1 MTDAGARRETLPRAS
16 RLRRRREF
24 LRVQSKGEKHHVRH
38 FLVFVLAPPS
48 TGPRRHSTPEGGPVA
63 SPRLP
68 PPRLGVTVT
77 RKVGP
82 AVQRNRIRRWVREA
96 FRRVRTRIADGT
108 EMVWVAKQTAAAG
121 CYAEVVADMNSMVE
135 RLARGGA
142 RA

>member
-1 MTDAGARRETLPRAS
+1 MTDAAARRETLPRAS

-38 FLVFVLAPPS
+38 FLVFVLAPPA
-48 TGPRRHSTPEGGPVA
+48 PRLDVA
-63 SPRLP
+63 ASLAPRLP

-82 AVQRNRIRRWVREA
+82 SVQRNRIRRWVREA
-96 FRRVRTRIADGT
+96 FRRARTRIADGT

-121 CYAEVVADMNSMVE
+121 CYAEVVADMNTMVE

-142 RA
+142 RP